1 MNSSEKAYDRDIF
14 LSQFIGCE
22 CNEPD
27 NIELS
32 EYDKSISEINA
43 MIQHSIDIGNM
54 EEVAQWRK
62 MLQRTRVDK
71 RRAKARMIES
81 KRMEFAL
88 T

>member
-22 CNEPD
+22 CNETD

-32 EYDKSISEINA
+32 EYDKSISEINS

-62 MLQRTRVDK
+62 MLQQTRVDK